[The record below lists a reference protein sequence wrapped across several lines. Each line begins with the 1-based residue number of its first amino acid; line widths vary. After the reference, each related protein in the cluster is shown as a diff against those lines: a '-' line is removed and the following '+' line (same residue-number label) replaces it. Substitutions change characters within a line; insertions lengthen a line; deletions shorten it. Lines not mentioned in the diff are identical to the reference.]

1 VDENGEKLGVLKDV
15 LQHGAADVYVVQG
28 KRGFMFPAVKRVIT
42 AVDLEAGEMRVDS
55 RALSEV
61 AVYDDI

>member
-1 VDENGEKLGVLKDV
+1 
-15 LQHGAADVYVVQG
+15 
-28 KRGFMFPAVKRVIT
+28 
-42 AVDLEAGEMRVDS
+42 VDLEAGEMRVDS